1 MKYSLR
7 SLMVVVTL
15 VCVGTTL
22 IVRSRHCAVQARI
35 YRQGLLSLKE
45 LDQAEAEFCEM
56 SGPAKIFIAKQ
67 RCNHQ
72 FAAAYER
79 VAYFP
84 LLPLILPNDAPLKV
98 PYQCGCGENLE
109 LSEKDRGLIEESFFQ

>member
-7 SLMVVVTL
+7 SLMIVVTL
-15 VCVGTTL
+15 ICVATSL
-22 IVRSRHCAVQARI
+22 FVRSRHCAAQAAI
-35 YRQGLLSLKE
+35 YRKGLLSLKE
-45 LDQAEAEFCEM
+45 LDQVEAEFRAM
-56 SGPAKIFIAKQ
+56 PGPLNIFIAKQ

-84 LLPLILPNDAPLKV
+84 FLPLVLPDDAPLNV
-98 PYQCGCGENLE
+98 PYQRGCGESVE
-109 LSEKDRGLIEESFFQ
+109 VSAESMQVLR